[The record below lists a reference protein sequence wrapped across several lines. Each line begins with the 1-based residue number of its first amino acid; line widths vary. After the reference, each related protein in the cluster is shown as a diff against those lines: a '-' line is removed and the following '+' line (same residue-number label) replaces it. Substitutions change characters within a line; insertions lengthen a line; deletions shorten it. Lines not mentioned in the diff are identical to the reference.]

1 MIRRILLADDSLT
14 IQKVVELTF
23 ADTDFEVHAVS
34 SGDELIAKLP
44 EVRPDIVICDIIMPG
59 RDGYDV
65 CQTIKSNS
73 DYLHLP
79 VVLLTGTFEPFD
91 RDRAL
96 AVGCSE
102 IITKPFEAKRLVEA
116 VEKLTSGAGAS
127 HQPTSS
133 RREPDPFDDG
143 RVTPPPPITAPDVL
157 VDVEAD
163 YDLADTAIT
172 AEVDGD
178 GPIAESADDGLE
190 FTASG
195 FSEMLIAGQEKVEK
209 ELDPPTDGLEFDLD
223 NDADETA
230 EAVAASMLDTSDFHS
245 EDITADGHTGAAED
259 DPFAS
264 PQGHEHAVWEDAAEA
279 EPFPVADDGPVFD
292 EPAPTNDLDRNLTT
306 PINVARFMTNDKE
319 TPPTGEASP
328 DAPFAEEEVD
338 FSNADTQDFGTQG
351 EPAAEPVEPAEP
363 ADGGLGLSDED
374 VDRIARRVL
383 DLAGDR
389 IDRIAWEV
397 LPDMA
402 EIVVRERV
410 REIEAEV
417 ERDRS

>member
-23 ADTDFEVHAVS
+23 ADTDFEVYAVS
-34 SGDELIAKLP
+34 SGDELIARLP

-65 CQTIKSNS
+65 CQTIKSDS
-73 DYLHLP
+73 EYLHLP

-116 VEKLTSGAGAS
+116 VEKLTSGAGAP
-127 HQPTSS
+127 HQLTSTRQES
-133 RREPDPFDDG
+133 DPYDDG
-143 RVTPPPPITAPDVL
+143 RVTPPLPITAPDVL
-157 VDVEAD
+157 ADVETDDDPTDA
-163 YDLADTAIT
+163 AIT
-172 AEVDGD
+172 AEIDD
-178 GPIAESADDGLE
+178 SEPIPETDDDGLE
-190 FTASG
+190 FTATG
-195 FSEMLIAGQEKVEK
+195 FSEMLIAGRERAEKA
-209 ELDPPTDGLEFDLD
+209 LDPPADGLEFDLD
-223 NDADETA
+223 TDGGDATEP
-230 EAVAASMLDTSDFHS
+230 EAASSLDTSDFHG
-245 EDITADGHTGAAED
+245 EEIDAQIPIGTAED
-259 DPFAS
+259 DPFAT
-264 PQGHEHAVWEDAAEA
+264 PPVHGAEMWEDVAETK
-279 EPFPVADDGPVFD
+279 PFPTDDDEPVFD
-292 EPAPTNDLDRNLTT
+292 EPAPESDLDRNLTT
-306 PINVARFMTNDKE
+306 PINVAQVMGSADGPL
-319 TPPTGEASP
+319 PPGDESQTVASVV
-328 DAPFAEEEVD
+328 DEVD
-338 FSNADTQDFGTQG
+338 FSNADTQDFGDQP
-351 EPAAEPVEPAEP
+351 EQPPMAPEPV
-363 ADGGLGLSDED
+363 DGVLGLSDED
-374 VDRIARRVL
+374 VDRIARRLL

-417 ERDRS
+417 ERERS

>member
-34 SGDELIAKLP
+34 SGDELIARLP

-65 CQTIKSNS
+65 CQSIKSNS
-73 DYLHLP
+73 ETLHLP

-133 RREPDPFDDG
+133 LREPDPFDDG

-157 VDVEAD
+157 FDVEAD

-172 AEVDGD
+172 AEADD
-178 GPIAESADDGLE
+178 SGPVAETVDDGLE
-190 FTASG
+190 FTESG
-195 FSEMLIAGQEKVEK
+195 FSEMLIAGRERAEKA
-209 ELDPPTDGLEFDLD
+209 LDPPTDGLEFDLD
-223 NDADETA
+223 ANAGEPFEPA
-230 EAVAASMLDTSDFHS
+230 AASMLDTSDFRS
-245 EDITADGHTGAAED
+245 EDIADDE
-259 DPFAS
+259 PAS
-264 PQGHEHAVWEDAAEA
+264 PADDGPFSTPPIEPIEERGMWEDAVEA
-279 EPFPVADDGPVFD
+279 EPFPTADEEPVFD
-292 EPAPTNDLDRNLTT
+292 EPAPAPDLDRNLTT
-306 PINVARFMTNDKE
+306 PINVARVMGGTGQA
-319 TPPTGEASP
+319 PPAGSESP
-328 DAPFAEEEVD
+328 TAPFVEEEVD
-338 FSNADTQDFGTQG
+338 FSNADTQDFGSPP
-351 EPAAEPVEPAEP
+351 EPLPMAPEPV
-363 ADGGLGLSDED
+363 DVVSGLSDED
-374 VDRIARRVL
+374 VDRIARRL
-383 DLAGDR
+383 LELSGDR

-397 LPDMA
+397 VPDMA

-410 REIEAEV
+410 REIEAEI

>member
-1 MIRRILLADDSLT
+1 MNRRILLADDSLT

-34 SGDELIAKLP
+34 SGDELIARLP

-73 DYLHLP
+73 EYLHLP

-116 VEKLTSGAGAS
+116 VEKLTSGAGS
-127 HQPTSS
+127 EHQPAST

-157 VDVEAD
+157 MDVEAD

-172 AEVDGD
+172 AEIDHGE
-178 GPIAESADDGLE
+178 PIPESTDDGLE
-190 FTASG
+190 FTESG
-195 FSEMLIAGQEKVEK
+195 FSEMLIAGQERVERD
-209 ELDPPTDGLEFDLD
+209 LDPPSDGLEFDLD
-223 NDADETA
+223 NETGNA
-230 EAVAASMLDTSDFHS
+230 TAQEAASILDTSDFRTEEIAAEGPS
-245 EDITADGHTGAAED
+245 GAAED
-259 DPFAS
+259 DPFAT
-264 PQGHEHAVWEDAAEA
+264 PPAPEAELWEDAAEA
-279 EPFPVADDGPVFD
+279 EPFPAADDEPVFE
-292 EPAPTNDLDRNLTT
+292 EPAPNSDLDRNLTT
-306 PINVARFMTNDKE
+306 PINVAHVMESADE
-319 TPPTGEASP
+319 TPPDDDSP
-328 DAPFAEEEVD
+328 TPQFVEEEVD
-338 FSNADTQDFGTQG
+338 FSNADTQDFGSQP
-351 EPAAEPVEPAEP
+351 EPAAAREP
-363 ADGGLGLSDED
+363 ADDGSGLSDED

-417 ERDRS
+417 ERNGS

>member
-34 SGDELIAKLP
+34 SGDELIARLP

-73 DYLHLP
+73 EFLHLP

-116 VEKLTSGAGAS
+116 VEKLTSGVGAV
-127 HQPTSS
+127 HEPASS
-133 RREPDPFDDG
+133 RREPNPFDDG

-157 VDVEAD
+157 LDVEAD
-163 YDLADTAIT
+163 FDLADTAIT
-172 AEVDGD
+172 AEIDD
-178 GPIAESADDGLE
+178 TAPTAETVDDGLE
-190 FTASG
+190 FTDSG
-195 FSEMLIAGQEKVEK
+195 FSEMLRAGQEREEK
-209 ELDPPTDGLEFDLD
+209 ALDPPTDGLDFDLD
-223 NDADETA
+223 NDAGA
-230 EAVAASMLDTSDFHS
+230 AVESAAASILDTSDFRH
-245 EDITADGHTGAAED
+245 EDIGAEQALGAVAD

-264 PQGHEHAVWEDAAEA
+264 PPVNEGPTWEDAADA
-279 EPFPVADDGPVFD
+279 EPFPAADDEPVFD
-292 EPAPTNDLDRNLTT
+292 EPAPTSDLDRNLTT
-306 PINVARFMTNDKE
+306 PINVARVMGGAE
-319 TPPTGEASP
+319 QAPPAGAESP
-328 DAPFAEEEVD
+328 TTPFAAEEVD
-338 FSNADTQDFGTQG
+338 PSNVDTQDFGKQPESPPVPVAP
-351 EPAAEPVEPAEP
+351 EPAAA
-363 ADGGLGLSDED
+363 ASGLSDED
-374 VDRIARRVL
+374 VDRIAHRLL

-417 ERDRS
+417 ERGNS